1 MYYYNKKIHAKTNIV
16 PDCVVRSEHLA
27 DILNAKSIRKEH
39 LSDFITV
46 RFIKTVSFWDS
57 MKKFRRN
64 TRRCSVKK
72 IVINFSQYLQ
82 ESTCAGVSFIKFQ
95 VKSP

>member
-16 PDCVVRSEHLA
+16 PGCVVRSEHLA

-46 RFIKTVSFWDS
+46 RFIKRLFL
-57 MKKFRRN
+57 FG
-64 TRRCSVKK
+64 
-72 IVINFSQYLQ
+72 IQ
-82 ESTCAGVSFIKFQ
+82 
-95 VKSP
+95 

>member
-16 PDCVVRSEHLA
+16 PGCVVRSEHLA

-46 RFIKTVSFWDS
+46 RLIKRLFL
-57 MKKFRRN
+57 FG
-64 TRRCSVKK
+64 
-72 IVINFSQYLQ
+72 IQ
-82 ESTCAGVSFIKFQ
+82 
-95 VKSP
+95 